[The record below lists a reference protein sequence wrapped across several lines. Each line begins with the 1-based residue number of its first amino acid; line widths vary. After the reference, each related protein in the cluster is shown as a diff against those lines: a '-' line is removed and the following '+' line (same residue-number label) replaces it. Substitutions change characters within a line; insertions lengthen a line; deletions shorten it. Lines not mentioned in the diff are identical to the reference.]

1 MPLNR
6 TKNRKIVCDDK
17 ILARLSGRLDNWRT
31 MRVLLLLFLCPF
43 LALAEPLH
51 FAWLS
56 DTHVGSPTGADDLRA
71 TIKDINS
78 QTNLQFVIVSGDVTE
93 LGKDEEFEL
102 AKSIYDECKIPMY
115 LTPGNHDCKWS
126 ESGATSFSKFWGSD
140 KFVFN
145 AGGYTFLA
153 MHEGPVMKM
162 GDGHFVPEDLR
173 WLESTLNTLPKN
185 QRVIFMTHYPLDEQ
199 LDNWY
204 QAIDLLKKYN
214 IQAVLV
220 GHGHANKKMN
230 FEGIP
235 AAMGRSNLRAH
246 EKVGGYTIVDIKGGK
261 MTLTERNPG
270 VGTQK
275 PWHHI
280 TLEKHEFANTT
291 NKWPRPDYAINKK
304 YPHVKEK
311 WHFDAHWLAA
321 ASPAIANDCAIIG
334 DASGMVHAL
343 ALKNGKPKWEFQT
356 HGPVYSTADTSEGHI
371 VFASCDGGIYSLNP
385 KTGKQL
391 WKYSTLHPIVASP
404 RTTNGKVYIGA
415 SDHKFRALDLQT
427 GKLLWEFPDLKFYVE
442 AKPLVQDDRV
452 IFGAWDNHLYALD
465 RNSGKLLWTWS
476 SPMDWINVSPAAY
489 EPTSASGKVFVVA
502 PDREMTAL
510 DFSTGKQLWRTAQYQ
525 VRETMGISQDKSRFY
540 VRTMGTLDGVSATL
554 AAFSTAANKPE
565 KLWQTDPHIGYD
577 INSAQIVEKDGVVFY
592 GSKNGIVLALNAK
605 TGDILWQ
612 HKLGN
617 TIVHTVVPIS
627 AHRVVAT
634 DFDGKTTLLEN

>member
-1 MPLNR
+1 
-6 TKNRKIVCDDK
+6 
-17 ILARLSGRLDNWRT
+17 
-31 MRVLLLLFLCPF
+31 MRVLFLLFLCPF

-71 TIKDINS
+71 TIADINS
-78 QTNLQFVIVSGDVTE
+78 QSNLQFVIVSGDVTE

-102 AKSIYDECKIPMY
+102 AKSIYDECKIPLY

-126 ESGATSFSKFWGSD
+126 ESGATSFSKFWSSD

-145 AGGYTFLA
+145 AGSYTFLA

-162 GDGHFVPEDLR
+162 GDGHFAPEDLR
-173 WLESTLNTLPKN
+173 WLKSTLNTLPKN
-185 QRVIFMTHYPLDEQ
+185 QKLIFVTHYPLDEQ

-220 GHGHANKKMN
+220 GHGHANNKMN
-230 FEGIP
+230 FEGIS

-246 EKVGGYTIVDIKGGK
+246 EKVGGYTIVDIKDGK

-270 VGTQK
+270 DGTKK

-280 TLEKHEFANTT
+280 TLEQHDFANAT
-291 NKWPRPDYAINKK
+291 NKWPRPDYSLNKK
-304 YPHVKEK
+304 YPHVKVK
-311 WHFDAHWLAA
+311 WQFDAQWLAA

-334 DASGMVHAL
+334 DASGTVHAL

-371 VFASCDGGIYSLNP
+371 VFASCDGGIYSLDP

-404 RTTNGKVYIGA
+404 RTANGKVFIGA
-415 SDHKFRALDLQT
+415 SDHKFRSLDLQT

-465 RNSGKLLWTWS
+465 INTGKQLWSWS
-476 SPMDWINVSPAAY
+476 SPRDWINVSPAAY
-489 EPTSASGKVFVVA
+489 DPISAAGKLFVVA
-502 PDREMTAL
+502 PDREITAL
-510 DFSTGKQLWRTAQYQ
+510 DVTTGKQLWRTADYK
-525 VRETMGISQDKSRFY
+525 VRETAGISQDKSRFY
-540 VRTMGTLDGVSATL
+540 VRTMGTLDGTSAVL
-554 AAFSTAANKPE
+554 MAFSSAADKPE
-565 KLWQTDPHIGYD
+565 KLWSTIHITAMTL
-577 INSAQIVEKDGVVFY
+577 IQRRS
-592 GSKNGIVLALNAK
+592 SKRTAWCFMGRRMV
-605 TGDILWQ
+605 W
-612 HKLGN
+612 
-617 TIVHTVVPIS
+617 S
-627 AHRVVAT
+627 SR
-634 DFDGKTTLLEN
+634 

>member
-1 MPLNR
+1 M
-6 TKNRKIVCDDK
+6 
-17 ILARLSGRLDNWRT
+17 RLLI
-31 MRVLLLLFLCPF
+31 LLLLCPLVAF
-43 LALAEPLH
+43 AEPLH
-51 FAWLS
+51 FVWLS
-56 DTHVGSPTGADDLRA
+56 DTHVGSPTGEEDLRA

-78 QTNLQFVIVSGDVTE
+78 QSNLEFVIVSGDVTE

-102 AKSIYDECKIPMY
+102 AKSIFDECKIPVH

-145 AGGYTFLA
+145 AGGFTFIA

-162 GDGHFVPEDLR
+162 GDGHFAPEDLR
-173 WLESTLNTLPKN
+173 WLESTLNEFPKN
-185 QRVIFMTHYPLDEQ
+185 RPFIFVTHYPLDEQ

-204 QAIDLLKKYN
+204 AAIDLLKKHN

-246 EKVGGYTIVDIKGGK
+246 EKVGGYTLVDINNGK

-270 VGTQK
+270 VGNKK

-280 TLEKHEFANTT
+280 TLEKHDFAHDP
-291 NKWPRPDYAINKK
+291 KQWPRPGYSINSK
-304 YPHVKEK
+304 YPSVKEK
-311 WHFDAHWLAA
+311 WQFNAHYLAA
-321 ASPAIANDCAIIG
+321 ASPGIVNGLAIIG
-334 DASGMVHAL
+334 DSSGMVHAL
-343 ALKNGKPKWEFQT
+343 SLKNGKTKWEFQT
-356 HGPVYSTADTSEGHI
+356 HGPVYSSADTSEGHV
-371 VFASCDGGIYSLNP
+371 VFASCDGGIYSLDP
-385 KTGKQL
+385 KTGAKQ
-391 WKYSTLHPIVASP
+391 WKYSTLNPIVASP
-404 RTTNGKVYIGA
+404 RTADGKVFIGA

-442 AKPLVQDDRV
+442 SRPVVFGGKV

-465 RNSGKLLWTWS
+465 ENTGKLVWSWS
-476 SPMDWINVSPAAY
+476 SPRDWINVSPAAFDPFVAY
-489 EPTSASGKVFVVA
+489 GKIFVVA

-510 DFSTGKQLWRTAQYQ
+510 NASTGEQVWRTAWQ
-525 VRETMGISQDKSRFY
+525 VRETIGVSQDQTRFY
-540 VRTMGTLDGVSATL
+540 VRTMGTLDGVSANIV
-554 AAFSTAANKPE
+554 AFATKPDAPT
-565 KLWQTDPHIGYD
+565 KLWQTDPHYGYD
-577 INSAQIVEKDGVVFY
+577 INSAQIIEKDGVVFY
-592 GSKNGIVLALNAK
+592 GTKNGLVLALDAK
-605 TGDILWQ
+605 TGDIRWQ

-617 TIVHTVVPIS
+617 TIIHTLAPLS

>member
-1 MPLNR
+1 
-6 TKNRKIVCDDK
+6 
-17 ILARLSGRLDNWRT
+17 
-31 MRVLLLLFLCPF
+31 MRVLFLLLLCPF

-71 TIKDINS
+71 TIADINS
-78 QTNLQFVIVSGDVTE
+78 QPNLQFVIVSGDVTE
-93 LGKDEEFEL
+93 LGKDEEFEV
-102 AKSIYDECKIPMY
+102 AKSIYDECKIPVHI
-115 LTPGNHDCKWS
+115 TPGNHDCKWS
-126 ESGATSFSKFWGSD
+126 ESGATSFPKFWGSD

-153 MHEGPVMKM
+153 MHEGPVIKM
-162 GDGHFVPEDLR
+162 GDGHFAPEDLH

-185 QRVIFMTHYPLDEQ
+185 QRLIFVTHYPLDEQ

-246 EKVGGYTIVDIKGGK
+246 EKVGGYTIVDVNNGK

-270 VGTQK
+270 VGTKK

-280 TLEKHEFANTT
+280 TLEQHDFANAT
-291 NKWPRPDYAINKK
+291 NKWPRPDYSINKK
-304 YPHVKEK
+304 YPHVKAK
-311 WHFDAHWLAA
+311 WQFDAHWLAA

-334 DASGMVHAL
+334 DASGKVHAL

-356 HGPVYSTADTSEGHI
+356 HGPVYSSADTSEGHV
-371 VFASCDGGIYSLNP
+371 VFASCDGSIYSLDP
-385 KTGKQL
+385 KTGAKQ
-391 WKYSTLHPIVASP
+391 WQYSTLKPIVASP
-404 RTTNGKVYIGA
+404 RTANGKVFIGA

-442 AKPLVQDDRV
+442 TKPLVHDDRV

-465 RNSGKLLWTWS
+465 SNSGKLLWSWS

-489 EPTSASGKVFVVA
+489 EPTSAAGKVFVVA
-502 PDREMTAL
+502 PDRQMTAL
-510 DFSTGKQLWRTAQYQ
+510 DFSTGKQLWRTAQFQ
-525 VRETMGISQDKSRFY
+525 VRETMGMSQDKSRFY

-592 GSKNGIVLALNAK
+592 GSKNGVVLALNAK

-627 AHRVVAT
+627 ARRVVAT
-634 DFDGKTTLLEN
+634 DFDGKTTLLQN